1 MSIGP
6 SRDSS
11 TVLRGLFS
19 FSASSNGGIEITDSY
34 QLEIAIPDKFP
45 RMLPRV
51 VETGNKIPRDGKHH
65 VNYDST
71 LCLGSPLRL
80 LLKLSEKPDL
90 VGFSEKCL
98 VPYLYAVSKKLQ
110 YGGEFAFHELAHGE
124 PGIIADY
131 RDLFGL
137 KMREQVIDVLKLLG
151 MKRRIA
157 NKKPCPC
164 ECGRRLGRC
173 PLHKKLSS
181 FRKMAPR
188 SWFNSHAMNIGR
200 GCKIIDRRLYA

>member
-1 MSIGP
+1 
-6 SRDSS
+6 
-11 TVLRGLFS
+11 
-19 FSASSNGGIEITDSY
+19 
-34 QLEIAIPDKFP
+34 
-45 RMLPRV
+45 MLPGV
-51 VETGNKIPRDGKHH
+51 VETANKIPRDCKYH
-65 VNYDST
+65 VNRDST

-80 LLKLSEKPDL
+80 LLKLSQTPSL

-110 YGGEFAFHELAHGE
+110 FGGEFAFHELAHGE

-131 RDLFGL
+131 CDLLGL
-137 KMREQVIDVLKLLG
+137 KNRVQVINVVRLLG

-181 FRKMAPR
+181 FRKMASR
-188 SWFNSHAMNIGR
+188 SWFSTHAMNLG
-200 GCKIIDRRLYA
+200 GGK